1 MTNQE
6 RWSNFAKDRLR
17 NLRANKIDNWLYFVI
32 TNPDLYLKNLLKR
45 SLITGLVTLVIV
57 YAVDH
62 SGYHTQIIPST
73 FHSLLGFVIGMLL
86 VFRSGSAYERW
97 WKAREHFSKL
107 EASYIYLI
115 GKILMSKNKG
125 LSNEGSKRIGEHMI
139 NSLEN
144 LKLFLIR
151 SRHSKSFKDAFLV
164 SIFKLMAEDEC
175 KSLDEAIEKSSDEII
190 KNFTALERIKDTP
203 IPKSYA
209 LHIKISI
216 FIYLL
221 TLPFGLFH
229 ELGYL
234 SVIFVM
240 ILFFIIA
247 GIEIIS
253 LEIENPFIGD
263 PNDLPVE
270 NIVGDIKKEV
280 EKSLMNKK

>member
-1 MTNQE
+1 M
-6 RWSNFAKDRLR
+6 SNKEKWNSFLKDRFR
-17 NLRANKIDNWLYFVI
+17 KLRANKIDNWLYFVI

-45 SLITGLVTLVIV
+45 SLVTGLVALIIV
-57 YAVDH
+57 YIVDR
-62 SGYHTQIIPST
+62 SGYHSQVIPNT

-97 WKAREHFSKL
+97 WKAREYFSKL
-107 EASYIYLI
+107 DASYIYLI
-115 GKILMSKNKG
+115 GKVLVSTNKG
-125 LSNEGSKRIGEHMI
+125 LSREGVERIAGHMI

-144 LKLFLIR
+144 TKLFLVK
-151 SRHSKSFKDAFLV
+151 SKHCKVFKDAFLD
-164 SIFKLMAEDEC
+164 SMFKLMAEDEC

-190 KNFTALERIKDTP
+190 QNFTALERIKDTP

-229 ELGYL
+229 ELGYF

-270 NIVGDIKKEV
+270 KIVGNIKKEV
-280 EKSLMNKK
+280 EKFLLSDK